1 MSYLPKIENLS
12 EKEIEEII
20 IGKEEGKFLEFKSEI
35 KLNTTEEKRKFLAD
49 ISSFSNANGGDL
61 LLGVIEKDGIAES
74 INGISIENT
83 DKFKQRIENLIRD
96 SIAPNIPLIKF
107 QIVRLSSGNYL
118 VVISMIESFN
128 KPHSI
133 TLNKSLR
140 VYSRN
145 SIGKYPLD
153 IFDIKDIIHGSAD
166 LIKKINDFRNSRL
179 FSIVNQDLPVKFE
192 NEESAKYI
200 IHIIPQQAFF
210 QKLNADFN
218 EIRTWT
224 SMIMPLNA
232 DYCQQRLNFD
242 GIYAYMSGLN
252 FSVVTKYFQFYR
264 NGIIESVN
272 GDFTSGY
279 HNIEKG
285 VWGSLISEGAIKLVN
300 QAITIY
306 KELEISPPIY
316 VLISLIGM
324 KDHCMLLDPGKF
336 PWAGNRFFEQQELK
350 CPEVVIYD
358 YEVDLKDEFKF
369 IFDMIW
375 NAVGFDRA
383 YD

>member
-1 MSYLPKIENLS
+1 MSYLPKLENLS

-20 IGKEEGKFLEFKSEI
+20 IGKEEGKFLEFKSDI
-35 KLNTTEEKRKFLAD
+35 KIDTTEEKKEFLAD
-49 ISSFSNANGGDL
+49 VSSFNNANGGDL
-61 LLGVIEKDGIAES
+61 ILGVIEKDSIAES

-83 DKFKQRIENLIRD
+83 DKFKQRIENLVRD
-96 SIAPNIPLIKF
+96 SIAPNIPPIKF
-107 QIVRLSSGNYL
+107 QVVRLSSGKYI
-118 VVISMIESFN
+118 VVISLIESFN

-145 SIGKYPLD
+145 SSGKYPLD
-153 IFDIKDIIHGSAD
+153 IFDIKDIILGSAD
-166 LIKKINDFRNSRL
+166 VIKKMNDFRNSRV
-179 FSIVNQDLPVKFE
+179 FSIVNQDLPIKFE

-210 QKLNADFN
+210 QKLNANFN

-224 SMIMPLNA
+224 NMIMPLNA
-232 DYCQQRLNFD
+232 GYCQQRLNFD
-242 GIYAYMSGLN
+242 GIYAYTSGSN
-252 FSVVTKYFQFYR
+252 FSVVKKYFQFFR

-272 GDFTSGY
+272 GDFTSKY
-279 HNIEKG
+279 NNIEKG
-285 VWGSLISEGAIKLVN
+285 VWGSLISEGAIRLVT

-306 KELEISPPIY
+306 KELEVSPPIY
-316 VLISLIGM
+316 VLISLMGV
-324 KDHCMLLDPGKF
+324 KDHCMILDPSRF
-336 PWAGNRFFEQQELK
+336 HWAGNRFFEQQELK

-358 YEVDLKDEFKF
+358 YDIDLKNEFKF

>member
-1 MSYLPKIENLS
+1 MSYLPKLENLS

-20 IGKEEGKFLEFKSEI
+20 IGKEEGKFLEFKSDI
-35 KLNTTEEKRKFLAD
+35 KIDTTEEKKEFLAD
-49 ISSFSNANGGDL
+49 VSSFNNANGGDL
-61 LLGVIEKDGIAES
+61 ILGVIEKDGIAES

-83 DKFKQRIENLIRD
+83 DKFKQRIENLVRD
-96 SIAPNIPLIKF
+96 SIAPNIPPIKF
-107 QIVRLSSGNYL
+107 QVVRLSSGKYI
-118 VVISMIESFN
+118 VVISLIESFN

-145 SIGKYPLD
+145 SSGKYPLD
-153 IFDIKDIIHGSAD
+153 IFDIKDIILGSAD
-166 LIKKINDFRNSRL
+166 VIKKMNDFRNSRV
-179 FSIVNQDLPVKFE
+179 FSIVNQDLPIKFE

-210 QKLNADFN
+210 QKLNANFN

-224 SMIMPLNA
+224 NMIMPLNA
-232 DYCQQRLNFD
+232 GYCQQRLNFD
-242 GIYAYMSGLN
+242 GIYAYTSGSN
-252 FSVVTKYFQFYR
+252 FSVVKKYFQFFR

-272 GDFTSGY
+272 GDFTSKY
-279 HNIEKG
+279 NNIEKG
-285 VWGSLISEGAIKLVN
+285 VWGSLISEGAIRLVT

-306 KELEISPPIY
+306 KELEVSPPIY
-316 VLISLIGM
+316 VLISLMGV
-324 KDHCMLLDPGKF
+324 KDHCMILDPSRF
-336 PWAGNRFFEQQELK
+336 HWAGNRFFEQQELK

-358 YEVDLKDEFKF
+358 YDIDLKNEFKF